1 MNKYALINEKRLSI
15 QQKIFSCS
23 PLIEILKKFA
33 EKDAL
38 YLPAAGNLGD
48 ALIGLGTLDLFD
60 KFGLKFQTHD
70 TILFRELPEVEYIV
84 LGGGGGW
91 LDGIWKHHAQILTPF
106 FEKGG
111 QALILPSTVSGF
123 TEYFRKYAKQIT
135 VFARDPVTYEHLSSI
150 DELKGSVF
158 LCHDLAF
165 AVDFSRLNPTPNLN
179 KSGSLNI
186 FRQDEESLHHE
197 FYRNNYDFSLL
208 WNGVSWYERE
218 TCENKLKALV
228 NILDSFEE
236 IHTDRLHMSVLATFL
251 GANVS
256 MYPGSYFKNEAIY
269 KYSLVGFPNVRFCSE
284 HPAGGVSMFSEEKQ
298 QKENELEQ
306 LRKDYE
312 FLNEELQETRY
323 RNLLFAE
330 NLEGKNRGSYS
341 AVQDSELEAFLN
353 SKGYKVWN
361 LYNSIYENKVVGPS
375 LRKIRSLFGRL
386 LRAIGI
392 VK

>member
-1 MNKYALINEKRLSI
+1 MNKSSPIDEKRLSV
-15 QQKIFSCS
+15 QHEIFSCV
-23 PLIEILKKFA
+23 PLIDCLNDFSNKN
-33 EKDAL
+33 AL
-38 YLPAAGNLGD
+38 YLPSAGNLGD
-48 ALIGLGTLDLFD
+48 ALIGLGTLDLFE
-60 KFGLKFQTHD
+60 KLQLKFRTHD
-70 TILFRELPEVEYIV
+70 AVLFPKLPEVDYIV
-84 LGGGGGW
+84 LGGSGGW
-91 LDGIWKHHAQILTPF
+91 FDGLWKHYAQVLTPF

-135 VFARDPVTYEHLSSI
+135 VFARDPVSYEHLSSI
-150 DELKGSVF
+150 DELKGRVF

-179 KSGSLNI
+179 KSGILNI

-197 FYRNNYDFSLL
+197 FYPNNYDFSLL

-218 TCENKLKALV
+218 TCEAKLKALV

-251 GANVS
+251 GANVA

-269 KYSLVGFPNVRFCSE
+269 NYSLVDFQNVRFCSE
-284 HPAGGVSMFSEEKQ
+284 HPMGAVSMLAEEKL

-330 NLEGKNRGSYS
+330 SLEGKNRGDYS
-341 AVQDSELEAFLN
+341 AVQDLELEAFLN

-375 LRKIRSLFGRL
+375 LRKIRSLLGRL